1 MLSALV
7 TDIDGTITDK
17 ARRIDTG
24 ALDSIRSLVDDGI
37 EVVLASGNTPCF
49 MDALCKMVGTKGT
62 FIAENGG
69 VYRIGYTGELHITG
83 DQKVARAALETV
95 QAHFRRKKGTELEL
109 YNPTYRF
116 ADLAFARTVPVDEV
130 QEILAGQPVQVIDT
144 GFAIHL
150 QSEGISKGSTLAL
163 LARDMGLSPKDFFAI
178 GDGVNDAGMLK
189 SAGKGVTVANAHPE
203 TKKAASDVMDE
214 SYGAGFRKAVKKYR
228 PYLRAR

>member
-17 ARRIDTG
+17 ARRIDPE
-24 ALDSIRSLVDDGI
+24 ALACLQRLAQDGI
-37 EVVLASGNTPCF
+37 EVVLASGNTSCF
-49 MDALCKMVGTKGT
+49 MDALCKMAGTKGT

-69 VYRIGYTGELHITG
+69 VYRIGYTGEIHVIG
-83 DQKVARAALETV
+83 NQAVCQRALKTV
-95 QAHFRRKKGTELEL
+95 QAHFRDKGIELNL

-116 ADLAFARTVPVDEV
+116 ADLAFARTVPAEEV
-130 QEILAGQPVQVIDT
+130 KEVLAGQPVQVIDT

-150 QSEGISKGSTLAL
+150 QSEGVSKGSTLPL
-163 LARDMGLSPKDFFAI
+163 LARDLGLSPKDFFAI
-178 GDGVNDAGMLK
+178 GDGINDAGMLMA
-189 SAGKGVTVANAHPE
+189 AGKGVTVANAHPE

-214 SYGAGFRKAVKKYR
+214 EYGSGFVQAVKKYR